1 MLLITNKPLQMQ
13 GMDRKYDGHPW
24 CKVIT
29 TNIKNNFGLSFQKAH
44 CLGHLRCLH
53 NDYENFMHIGS
64 RNEIF

>member
-1 MLLITNKPLQMQ
+1 
-13 GMDRKYDGHPW
+13 
-24 CKVIT
+24 VIT